1 MDTIIKI
8 TIALFI
14 LSIFLLFF
22 KVTKTLSKDYMKGHL
37 NSYKDF
43 SEIMMRDSKKSYNN
57 NLDEYNL
64 PKNFLDDDESLVR
77 NIS

>member
-8 TIALFI
+8 TIALVI

-22 KVTKTLSKDYMKGHL
+22 KATKTLSKDYMKGHL

-43 SEIMMRDSKKSYNN
+43 SEIMMRDKVEKINN
-57 NLDEYNL
+57 NLNEYHL
-64 PKNFLDDDESLVR
+64 PKNFLSDEETIIKR
-77 NIS
+77 IN